1 MDNEVLNL
9 SKSHST
15 NKQPMDAPAAMGLTQ
30 QQQQFL
36 KLNSSLHDL
45 QALMAMGASGNN
57 VNNLFALHQQQQ
69 QQQLKPNQTRYQQL
83 MYVIDEM
90 GKDIRTTY
98 MGNKNSVERLKR
110 GIASARILVKDCML
124 ECERNNAKP

>member
-1 MDNEVLNL
+1 MDTTASGNAAAAAA
-9 SKSHST
+9 S
-15 NKQPMDAPAAMGLTQ
+15 APLGLTQ

-57 VNNLFALHQQQQ
+57 VNNLFAMHQQQQ
-69 QQQLKPNQTRYQQL
+69 QMQQLKPNQTRYQQL

-124 ECERNNAKP
+124 ECERNNVKP